1 MAGESDLDKL
11 LQQMAPQ
18 VQPGTFVYCTLRD
31 ASLLDGLEPVC
42 TMQEAEGLTAIVP
55 KAQAQ
60 ALGIA
65 FQFESVLITLSVHS
79 SLAAVGFLAR
89 VCSVLAAASIPCNV
103 VSGFYHD
110 HLFVPSDKLSET
122 LAALGQLSRRTAQT

>member
-11 LQQMAPQ
+11 LQRMAPQ
-18 VQPGTFVYCTLRD
+18 IRPGTYVFCNLPDTSHLG
-31 ASLLDGLEPVC
+31 GLEPVC
-42 TMQEAEGLTAIVP
+42 TMQEAEGLTAILP
-55 KAQAQ
+55 KEQAE
-60 ALGIA
+60 ARGID

-110 HLFVPSDKLSET
+110 HLFVPPNQLSEA
-122 LAALGQLSRRTAQT
+122 LSALGQLSRQTT

>member
-31 ASLLDGLEPVC
+31 ASLLHGLEPVC
-42 TMQEAEGLTAIVP
+42 TMREAEGLTAIVP
-55 KAQAQ
+55 KEQAQ

-110 HLFVPSDKLSET
+110 HLFVPSDKLPET
-122 LAALGQLSRRTAQT
+122 LAALRQLSRKAAQT